1 MERAPNVVVIMADQ
15 FKASASS
22 LYAASGTATPAL
34 ERLAAEGVTYR
45 HALTPHPLCVPA
57 RVSLFTGQYPHGH
70 GARTNEGGMPAGAD
84 HAFRLWKAAGYSTAL
99 IGKNHCFEEPA
110 DHDLF
115 DVWCEVGHEGLP
127 SARPARGMEWF
138 RPVAAVAAAHA
149 TRRAM
154 PRQGA
159 ALSYAVTDYP
169 LTDYSTGLV
178 AGQAARYLEER
189 AGADRP
195 FALWVSFPDPHTPYE
210 VPRTYFESALAD
222 DPQPA
227 PAEPY
232 DMPGA
237 PERNRVLRR
246 LLDVSRE
253 DHAEQQRLLAAYLGM
268 VRFVDDGVEQLMAAL
283 DRSGLRES
291 TVVVFL
297 SDHGDFALE
306 HGMTRK
312 GGAFYDCLTRVPLVV
327 SWPGQLPA
335 GVVDESLVSLV
346 DVLPTVLALQGLE
359 RPPGMHGAPLPT
371 VTDYAPRAAAFS
383 EYGAGGPPFRL
394 EDLDASG
401 AKGLEAV
408 KASLE
413 WREAE
418 GRRRMV
424 RTRDWKYVTDSM
436 GDLDELYDLK
446 ADALEHTNLALD
458 PRYAGKR
465 AELRELLNDW
475 DHRTASASAALTPTT
490 ISRAKGN
497 S

>member
-1 MERAPNVVVIMADQ
+1 MVVIMADQ

-34 ERLAAEGVTYR
+34 ERLAAEGVAYR

-57 RVSLFTGQYPHGH
+57 RVSLFTGQYSHGH
-70 GARTNEGGMPAGAD
+70 GAQTNAGGMPAGMD

-99 IGKNHCFEEPA
+99 IGKNHCFQEVA
-110 DHDLF
+110 DQELF
-115 DVWCEVGHEGLP
+115 DVWCEVSHEGLP
-127 SARPARGMEWF
+127 PARPARGMEWV
-138 RPVAAVAAAHA
+138 RPVAAVEAAHA

-159 ALSYAVTDYP
+159 ALSYAVTDHP
-169 LTDYSTGLV
+169 LADYSTGLV

-189 AGADRP
+189 AGAAEP

-210 VPRTYFESALAD
+210 APRTYFEAALAD

-253 DHAEQQRLLAAYLGM
+253 DYAEQQRLLATYLAM
-268 VRFVDDGVEQLMAAL
+268 VRFVDDGVEQIMRAL
-283 DRSGLRES
+283 DRGGLRES

-306 HGMTRK
+306 HGMARK

-327 SWPGQLPA
+327 SWPGRLPV

-346 DVLPTVLALQGLE
+346 DVLPTLLALQGLE
-359 RPPGMHGAPLPT
+359 QPPGMHGTPLPT
-371 VTDYAPRAAAFS
+371 VTDSAPRAAAFS

-394 EDLDASG
+394 DDLAAGG
-401 AKGLEAV
+401 AEGLEAV

-436 GDLDELYDLK
+436 GDLDELYDLN

-458 PRYAGKR
+458 PKHAGKR
-465 AELRELLNDW
+465 NELRELLTDW
-475 DHRTASASAALTPTT
+475 ERATAGTSAALTPTT
-490 ISRAKGN
+490 VSKARG
-497 S
+497 